1 MTPLTRTRLEK
12 AAADCGF
19 ELSPE
24 LVDGGLVYRSAQ
36 FPEII
41 TVRPTGND
49 TFTLQASALML
60 LPLADESADGL
71 KVHGWNVLYQ
81 VLDKAA
87 ATARTMPNRVAQ
99 KFQQV
104 TATMPKATEAERL
117 VVQRVGQD
125 LFRGA
130 LLDYWQGCCCVT
142 GLAISEL
149 LRASHIQP
157 WALCDADEQR
167 LDVYNGLL
175 LSPNLDALFD
185 GGWVT
190 FTSTG
195 SIAIASSLPRTALEL
210 LGVGPDSR
218 IQGLKP
224 KHSLYLEFHRQR
236 MFRGNGASL

>member
-1 MTPLTRTRLEK
+1 
-12 AAADCGF
+12 
-19 ELSPE
+19 
-24 LVDGGLVYRSAQ
+24 
-36 FPEII
+36 
-41 TVRPTGND
+41 
-49 TFTLQASALML
+49 
-60 LPLADESADGL
+60 
-71 KVHGWNVLYQ
+71 
-81 VLDKAA
+81 
-87 ATARTMPNRVAQ
+87 
-99 KFQQV
+99 
-104 TATMPKATEAERL
+104 MPKATEAERL
-117 VVQRVGQD
+117 VVQRVGQN

-218 IQGLKP
+218 IQGLKLSI
-224 KHSLYLEFHRQR
+224 HCIWNFIASGCF
-236 MFRGNGASL
+236 GAMEPACDSYFAVFF